1 MRAEPSVLFC
11 SSAAVPPA
19 EWIFPVLSLD
29 YLARIRDNDSR
40 VLLAESF
47 EQEPPAAVSSR
58 PVCNQ
63 LKEKTPEGAGGEMK
77 PEQILQQFLPEG
89 QTYTYR
95 PFGNGHI
102 NDTFLVTTPERKL
115 ILQRINRE
123 VFKKPEEVMENFVLV
138 TDFIR
143 RKVRLKG
150 GDADREVLSLLPTL
164 SGKPYFV
171 DPEGECWRI
180 TLFIDGAASYDQV
193 KNERDFYESGYAF
206 GHFQHLLED
215 FPAARL
221 HETIPRFHDTPNRL
235 VNFRRSVSADASG
248 RRKMA
253 EDMIAKAEEY
263 AYLAPVF
270 MDALKEGRI
279 PLRVTHNDTKF
290 NNIMI
295 DDATGRGICV
305 LDLDTVMPG
314 LAMNDFGDS
323 IRFGANTAVEDE
335 QDTGKVSLNLPLYEV
350 YTEGFVK
357 GSEGSLT
364 EQELRWL
371 PMGAMMMTYEN
382 AIRFLADFLDGDTY
396 YKTDYPEHN
405 LVRTRVQFALL
416 DDMKKKKDE
425 MNRITERYI

>member
-1 MRAEPSVLFC
+1 
-11 SSAAVPPA
+11 
-19 EWIFPVLSLD
+19 
-29 YLARIRDNDSR
+29 
-40 VLLAESF
+40 
-47 EQEPPAAVSSR
+47 
-58 PVCNQ
+58 
-63 LKEKTPEGAGGEMK
+63 MK

-314 LAMNDFGDS
+314 
-323 IRFGANTAVEDE
+323 TC
-335 QDTGKVSLNLPLYEV
+335 TGS
-350 YTEGFVK
+350 
-357 GSEGSLT
+357 
-364 EQELRWL
+364 R
-371 PMGAMMMTYEN
+371 
-382 AIRFLADFLDGDTY
+382 
-396 YKTDYPEHN
+396 
-405 LVRTRVQFALL
+405 
-416 DDMKKKKDE
+416 
-425 MNRITERYI
+425 